1 MNHDVRIIAVA
12 TEGACEEVVDEMFRL
27 ADGSGGRMIEQSRLE
42 DQSSQRLGLAV
53 RDRIVSLMPDFWN
66 ACCGDFNR
74 DGLVGAADLATILSS
89 WGTADAAIDLDRS
102 GRVDVGDL
110 GRVLAAW
117 GDCR

>member
-1 MNHDVRIIAVA
+1 MLNWQGYGTDEAWSLELFTEKTGIDVVHEIPFSPPGLQKVSAGAAV
-12 TEGACEEVVDEMFRL
+12 
-27 ADGSGGRMIEQSRLE
+27 
-42 DQSSQRLGLAV
+42 
-53 RDRIVSLMPDFWN
+53 
-66 ACCGDFNR
+66 GDFNR